1 MRRKRNKTVAQG
13 KPRKIIVEPLE
24 PRTLFSADVV
34 SASLALDLI
43 EDSSPEQHNWLADT
57 SQSLFAVFDDK
68 ADAYA
73 SENSVLNDYSSSELI
88 GFEEQASEV
97 IADPAPI
104 FEPSRQLIVI
114 DARVDNSDEL
124 LQDVLNNAP
133 SGTDFDVIELHEG
146 SDGIEQITSALNA
159 QGDQKYNAVHII
171 AHGSD
176 AEVLLGS
183 TQLNSANLQQY
194 ENELSSWRTDLTLDA
209 DILLYGC
216 DVAQTHAGQE
226 FVDQISQWT
235 GADIASSSDL
245 TGHADLG
252 GNWELEYTVGEVETD
267 LPFSLKTTQNWTGTL
282 ASGTNS
288 FWLSTQFDI
297 APGNGGPGLDSWTA
311 QEIVE
316 IGEPNLQLE
325 PTAGTT
331 DGTFSSI
338 VDLDQFSNIPGNIKA
353 LHHVAVTQTVDGIAL
368 EEGDILFATNSPTT
382 YTSDTTITT
391 TSNDVYL
398 FKPTTPG
405 DYSSGSFS
413 LYNLSLI
420 HI

>member
-316 IGEPNLQLE
+316 IGEPNRQMHEEVTPQVAGIVGDDWIVSRLNGLALSVGDPEGAADFGLKVRVAECSFLQRCEVFQLAVNKNLLLWLKQRILE
-325 PTAGTT
+325 RLVLTESIDLAAK
-331 DGTFSSI
+331 TF
-338 VDLDQFSNIPGNIKA
+338 
-353 LHHVAVTQTVDGIAL
+353 
-368 EEGDILFATNSPTT
+368 
-382 YTSDTTITT
+382 
-391 TSNDVYL
+391 
-398 FKPTTPG
+398 
-405 DYSSGSFS
+405 
-413 LYNLSLI
+413 
-420 HI
+420 